1 MAHSRQYTQIMNSQ
15 RWRNLRAE
23 TLKAKPYCE
32 RCEAKGWKIPAKV
45 VHHVKPIESGH
56 SNEEYIKL
64 AYDPE
69 NLQALCHKCHSY
81 IHRNEIGSYGKA
93 GHQMRENDRRQRWL
107 NSIKGLAGNEDDG
120 G

>member
-1 MAHSRQYTQIMNSQ
+1 MAHSILYSKIMNSQ
-15 RWRNLRAE
+15 RWRDLRAE
-23 TLKAKPYCE
+23 TLRTKPYCE
-32 RCEAKGWKIPAKV
+32 RCETKGRLTPAKV

-56 SNEEYIKL
+56 SNEEYIRL

-69 NLQALCHKCHSY
+69 NLQALCHKCHSF
-81 IHRNEIGSYGKA
+81 IHKNEIGSYGKA

-107 NSIKGLAGNEDDG
+107 NSIKGLTGKEGDG